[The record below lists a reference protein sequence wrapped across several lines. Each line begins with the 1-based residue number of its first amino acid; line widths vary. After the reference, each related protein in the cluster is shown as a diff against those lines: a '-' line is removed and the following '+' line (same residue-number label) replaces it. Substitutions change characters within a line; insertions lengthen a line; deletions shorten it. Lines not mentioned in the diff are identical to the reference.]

1 MTATATTQG
10 VGDSVNIDYLI
21 LADWAE
27 VINGKIYVQGGGWTT
42 INAHE
47 PLPVSRTIAIAVSPR
62 VEWHE
67 TNVPHDL
74 VIRILREEGQA
85 ELARIDA
92 RFEVGRSAG
101 LPQGSSQPH
110 PIAVNLP
117 LTFERSGEYE
127 VRASID
133 GEEVTTLAFRIE
145 EKAP

>member
-1 MTATATTQG
+1 MTP
-10 VGDSVNIDYLI
+10 VNIDYLI

-27 VINGKIYVQGGGWTT
+27 VINGKVYIQGGGWTT

-101 LPQGSSQPH
+101 LPQGASQPH

-117 LTFERSGEYE
+117 LTFEHAGEYE

-133 GEEVTTLAFRIE
+133 GEEVTTLAFRIDE
-145 EKAP
+145 QAP